1 MRHTKKKL
9 MTALAIAS
17 TGICANFLDG
27 CIARYQT
34 ELEVL
39 AAPQS
44 NPTLIK
50 DSYLVDWFGPNVIEF
65 FQDWW

>member
-1 MRHTKKKL
+1 MRKIKKKL
-9 MTALAIAS
+9 MTAMAIAS
-17 TGICANFLDG
+17 MGTCANFLDG

-39 AAPQS
+39 AAPES
-44 NPTLIK
+44 NPTLLN
-50 DSYLVDWFGPNVIEF
+50 DSFLVDRFGPQIIEF